1 MLRERGLCEEVTKS
15 QDLDERLKA
24 RFTLWLDRLM
34 YRARINY
41 LERYYSTPES
51 VGLAQISE
59 ELLAKEDVYD
69 LSGETDDGFVFE
81 EERLAQAYRRLPLM
95 KKRILSMSFVNQL
108 SPAEIAE
115 RLHCSIGTVYNQKHR
130 AIKALKEWLG
140 EE

>member
-1 MLRERGLCEEVTKS
+1 MEVAEY

-41 LERYYSTPES
+41 LEKYYSTPES
-51 VGLAQISE
+51 IGLEQVPE
-59 ELLAKEDVYD
+59 ELLAKEDAYD
-69 LSGETDDGFVFE
+69 LAVRTDDGFVFE

-95 KKRILSMSFVNQL
+95 KKQILSMLFVDQL

-115 RLHCSIGTVYNQKHR
+115 RLHCSIRTVYNQKYR
-130 AIKALKEWLG
+130 AIKALKEWL
-140 EE
+140 EEE

>member
-1 MLRERGLCEEVTKS
+1 MEVTEY

-41 LERYYSTPES
+41 LQKHYSAPES
-51 VGLAQISE
+51 IGLEQVPE
-59 ELLAKEDVYD
+59 ELLAKEDAYD
-69 LSGETDDGFVFE
+69 LAVKTDEGFVFE
-81 EERLAQAYRRLPLM
+81 EERLAQAYRQLPLM
-95 KKRILSMSFVNQL
+95 KKQILSMLFVDQL

-115 RLHCSIGTVYNQKHR
+115 RLHCSIRTVYNQKYR

>member
-1 MLRERGLCEEVTKS
+1 MCVEATEY

-41 LERYYSTPES
+41 LEKYYSVPDS
-51 VGLAQISE
+51 IGLTEVPE
-59 ELLAKEDVYD
+59 ELLANEDVYD
-69 LSGETDDGFVFE
+69 LAVETEDGFVFE

-95 KKRILSMSFVNQL
+95 KKRILSMSFVDQL

-115 RLHCSIGTVYNQKHR
+115 RLHCSIRTVYNQKHR

>member
-1 MLRERGLCEEVTKS
+1 MEVTEY
-15 QDLDERLKA
+15 QDLDEHLKA

-41 LERYYSTPES
+41 LEKYYSAPDS
-51 VGLAQISE
+51 IGLTEIPE
-59 ELLAKEDVYD
+59 ELLANEDVYD
-69 LSGETDDGFVFE
+69 LAVETEDGFVFE

-95 KKRILSMSFVNQL
+95 KKRILSMSFVDQL
-108 SPAEIAE
+108 SPTEIAE
-115 RLHCSIGTVYNQKHR
+115 CLHCSIRTVYNQKYR

>member
-1 MLRERGLCEEVTKS
+1 MCVEATKY

-41 LERYYSTPES
+41 LEKYYSAPDS
-51 VGLAQISE
+51 IGLTEVPE
-59 ELLAKEDVYD
+59 ELLANEDVYD
-69 LSGETDDGFVFE
+69 LAVETEDGFVFE

-95 KKRILSMSFVNQL
+95 KKRILSMSFVDQL

-115 RLHCSIGTVYNQKHR
+115 RLHCSIRTVYNQKYR